1 MTSERDLPI
10 VSLFLFI
17 KEVLVK
23 MDWLTDLFGGGDA
36 ADKLDLYKEVLK
48 TWSGYLSPTDF
59 IHNVWDGFLWGLIKF
74 FYGIANWAS
83 ELISKA
89 FSLKSALFG
98 NGSKIFGM
106 QADYVNNVVFAIMII
121 VLIWLAVKM
130 VISRHPPQVK
140 NVLFQVFISILLI
153 TNMGNITTQIM
164 DLGIQAYNAATG
176 TTGEDTT
183 SSIPFSLVKDNTND
197 LLVMAQANF
206 AEKNGKVYSH
216 KNGEVTYGHNNIKK
230 EDFSSSRIDTS
241 MIINEDY
248 VKGIEDKKA
257 FAGNDNFDVGA
268 LKYKLVDSVDK
279 NGNQIDSVIGMD
291 KSIGGLIAKVLKPG
305 YARYTI
311 DFLPTLIGLIALAF
325 AFLFATFVIAK
336 SFLELA
342 IMQII
347 GVLVASTDLE
357 TGEKTKKVVEALF
370 QASLTI
376 AFTGIE
382 LAFYKAVL
390 TALNNLHGWIFTI
403 VIVAATMMLI
413 TGSDKVAMFFG
424 VDTGAQKGWK
434 SAAAV
439 AGGAFMAGRGAKSV
453 GRATQ
458 SVAKGFAAAPRKIAN
473 LPANISKAP
482 AKARQKLDDFKLD
495 YSANK
500 ASVGYERDRANL
512 GMGTVQ
518 GQKQRRQELDNLN
531 QLKDGMY
538 NQDQGFA
545 TTDNSNGTVSGFET
559 QRKKAAEEAI
569 DKGTVSHDDLNQ
581 TTAQKVRAGANSN
594 VKQMKVGLNAVKHPI
609 KTAKKGIDNASEN
622 LNHSKERAK
631 ESAQKIPNAA
641 VNKAQNFGKDKS
653 IDEVLRVPRVSKE
666 EPAPPTGSDQET
678 EKIMP
683 TVSEK
688 TAQIDNSTKEPVKT
702 VKPYQ
707 QATQQDLSTDDVQ
720 PTVSEQTSKVQNQTK
735 EQPQSVDSNEPT
747 TAKASDVKSV
757 QSTVSEQTSKVQDQ
771 TKEQS
776 QLVDSN
782 EPTTSKVSEDKSVQQ
797 IVSERRSQPTKVSQS
812 TSKKATVE
820 TQKSAAIH
828 QQPSTK
834 QNPEKVQVTKS
845 RQTAAPQQIKP
856 KKLKKVITPATNE
869 SPQQHQQPTKKVT
882 ETKEV
887 IPEKTRSSLPS
898 SSEIDEM
905 GKEMRKKR
913 REDNEDN

>member
-1 MTSERDLPI
+1 MTSDRDLPI
-10 VSLFLFI
+10 ACLFLFI

-98 NGSKIFGM
+98 EDSKIFGM
-106 QADYVNNVVFAIMII
+106 QADYVNNVVFVIMLI
-121 VLIWLAVKM
+121 VLIWLAIKM
-130 VISRHPPQVK
+130 VISKHPPQVK
-140 NVLFQVFISILLI
+140 NVIFQVFISVLLI

-164 DLGIQAYNAATG
+164 DLGTQAYNAATG

-206 AEKNGKVYSH
+206 ADKNGKVYSH
-216 KNGEVTYGHNNIKK
+216 KNGEVTYGHNNIRKD
-230 EDFSSSRIDTS
+230 DFSSSRIDTS

-279 NGNQIDSVIGMD
+279 NGNQVDSVIGMD
-291 KSIGGLIAKVLKPG
+291 KSIGGLLVKVLKPG
-305 YARYTI
+305 YARYTV

-390 TALNNLHGWIFTI
+390 TSLSNLSGWIFTI

-518 GQKQRRQELDNLN
+518 GQRQRAE
-531 QLKDGMY
+531 QLKSINQQQVGLY
-538 NQDQGFA
+538 AQDQGFA

-559 QRKKAAEEAI
+559 QRRKAAEEAI

-581 TTAQKVRAGANSN
+581 TAAQKVRAGANSN
-594 VKQMKVGLNAVKHPI
+594 VKQMKAGVNAVKHPI
-609 KTAKKGIDNASEN
+609 KTAKKGIDNASDN
-622 LNHSKERAK
+622 LNHSKERVK

-641 VNKAQNFGKDKS
+641 VNKAQDFGKDKS
-653 IDEVLRVPRVSKE
+653 IDEVLRVPRDSKE
-666 EPAPPTGSDQET
+666 EPAPPIGSDQET

-702 VKPYQ
+702 VKPNQ
-707 QATQQDLSTDDVQ
+707 QATQQDLSTDDVM
-720 PTVSEQTSKVQNQTK
+720 PTVSEQTSKVQDQTK

-747 TAKASDVKSV
+747 T
-757 QSTVSEQTSKVQDQ
+757 TR
-771 TKEQS
+771 
-776 QLVDSN
+776 
-782 EPTTSKVSEDKSVQQ
+782 VSEDKSVQQ
-797 IVSERRSQPTKVSQS
+797 TVSERASQPTKVSQS
-812 TSKKATVE
+812 TSKKSTVE
-820 TQKSAAIH
+820 TQKSAATD

-834 QNPEKVQVTKS
+834 QNPKKVQVTKS
-845 RQTAAPQQIKP
+845 QQPATSQQIKP
-856 KKLKKVITPATNE
+856 KELKKVITSATKE
-869 SPQQHQQPTKKVT
+869 SPQKFQQPTKKVT
-882 ETKEV
+882 ETKVEKAM
-887 IPEKTRSSLPS
+887 PEKTRSSLPS
-898 SSEIDEM
+898 SSEIDKM